1 MDLENA
7 RKSAEE
13 LRKKL
18 NYHAKKYYEEDNPE
32 ITDYEYDM
40 MLRELEGIEL
50 AYPELVTEDSP
61 TQRVGGAALN
71 KFTPVTHEVPME
83 SLHDSFSEEEL
94 FDFDRKVRR

>member
-40 MLRELEGIEL
+40 MLR
-50 AYPELVTEDSP
+50 SW
-61 TQRVGGAALN
+61 
-71 KFTPVTHEVPME
+71 KE
-83 SLHDSFSEEEL
+83 SSLPIRSL
-94 FDFDRKVRR
+94 